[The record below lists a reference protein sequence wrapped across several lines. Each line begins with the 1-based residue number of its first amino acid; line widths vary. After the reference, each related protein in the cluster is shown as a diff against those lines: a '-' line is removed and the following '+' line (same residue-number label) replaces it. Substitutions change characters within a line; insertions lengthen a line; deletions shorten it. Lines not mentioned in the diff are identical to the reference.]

1 VPLKPA
7 QRQTDVLRK
16 FLTRHAGRG
25 LTQRGTY
32 VFQEVHVVDTEVV
45 FGRLVHRIRLHK
57 QREDRCSPG
66 NANDYSVPVAG
77 RSSVDWLSFAAGAL
91 LVAAPVTSDM
101 VLNTAFALVPSDV
114 DDAAGAAG
122 ATPLLEASA
131 ALSSSCV
138 SVSVARGSGGGVR
151 TTFPRCE

>member
-16 FLTRHAGRG
+16 FLTRYAGRG

-45 FGRLVHRIRLHK
+45 FGRLVHRIRLHE

-66 NANDYSVPVAG
+66 NANDLFGAG
-77 RSSVDWLSFAAGAL
+77 GGELLGGELSFALSEGHRPGHDDQAKEVAIAGAE
-91 LVAAPVTSDM
+91 
-101 VLNTAFALVPSDV
+101 
-114 DDAAGAAG
+114 GAA
-122 ATPLLEASA
+122 ESA
-131 ALSSSCV
+131 CPAHNS
-138 SVSVARGSGGGVR
+138 
-151 TTFPRCE
+151 P